1 MNTVLTLDA
10 LRVLDAIDRKQSFAA
25 AAESLHRVPSAIS
38 YTVNK
43 LEDDLGVELFDRS
56 KRRAEFTAAGKLL
69 LEQGRHILRASHE
82 LGQMTQA
89 VATGWEAELTIAVD
103 TAFGYE
109 RLLHLIHSFQA
120 EGHLTELI
128 LKEEVL
134 GGVWEALINHRC
146 DLVLGAE
153 GTPPGSDIIT
163 HPIGQLSFVFAV
175 AANHPLIHKPQPLT
189 REDIQA
195 FSTVVVADSSR
206 YSPGKSIGILEGRTR
221 LVVASMAQKIQAHVL
236 GLGVGYLPVHKI
248 QPLLEDGRLVALPLA
263 DALETVNVCAAWRR
277 GYHGHALDWFIR
289 HIRADYFSSVPQ
301 LHDAR
306 L

>member
-1 MNTVLTLDA
+1 MKFGLTLDA

-25 AAESLHRVPSAIS
+25 AAETLHRVPSAIS

-43 LEDDLGVELFDRS
+43 LESDLGVALFNRTQ
-56 KRRAEFTAAGKLL
+56 RRAEFTAAGKLL
-69 LEQGRHILRASHE
+69 LEQGRDILRASHE

-109 RLLHLIHSFQA
+109 RLLNLVHTFQA

-128 LKEEVL
+128 VKEEVL

-153 GTPPGSDIIT
+153 GSPPGSDILT
-163 HPIGQLSFVFAV
+163 HSLGQLAFVFAV
-175 AANHPLIHKPQPLT
+175 AANHPLVQKPHPLT
-189 REDIQA
+189 REDIQE

-206 YSPGKSIGILEGRTR
+206 YSPGKSIGLLESRTR
-221 LVVASMAQKIQAHVL
+221 LVVASMEQKIQAHVR
-236 GLGVGYLPVHKI
+236 GLGVGYLPVHKV
-248 QPLLEDGRLVALPLA
+248 QSLLDDGRLVALPLA
-263 DALETVNVCAAWRR
+263 NALETVDVCAAWRR
-277 GYHGHALDWFIR
+277 GYCGRALTWFLN
-289 HIRADYFSSVPQ
+289 HIRAGYFN
-301 LHDAR
+301 
-306 L
+306 